1 MKSRIFAALAV
12 FTLLATSVF
21 AGEVESVLTPD
32 STFWTIDAPAHTTRL
47 EVTRRKGEAKESIL
61 VPGTN
66 DDAVE
71 SNARLA
77 WDNRSNTLLVIWT
90 RTTDGVDEIV
100 AAAFREDAT
109 WTAPIVLASDASRRA
124 GLHVV
129 VTYHREKEVAET
141 PEAPATPAIDTT
153 FLHAA
158 WWKIDGDRV
167 EPEYALVA
175 FEKGSHISSDVSILS
190 AIEEQAI
197 AEPED
202 TGDAIHPPLAMVR
215 AGEGVEVIF
224 GEKQS
229 TAVTRTKLVPRKIAG
244 DARMWRPGKAGNG
257 NGNGGP
263 QHRTPSAHLVS
274 GSTEPVQAF
283 ISNGRIVLYTPDAQF
298 RYVVYENGQ
307 WTPTRMIQ
315 LDENLTSDQLLRE
328 LHKTVEE
335 QVTVEEAAQQ

>member
-1 MKSRIFAALAV
+1 MKNQIFAALTV
-12 FTLLATSVF
+12 FTLLATSGF
-21 AGEVESVLTPD
+21 AGEVESVLAPD
-32 STFWTIDAPAHTTRL
+32 STFWTVDVPAHTTRL
-47 EVTRRKGEAKESIL
+47 EVVRRKGEAKESIL

-66 DDAVE
+66 DDSIE

-77 WDNRSNTLLVIWT
+77 WDSRSSSLFVIWT
-90 RTTDGVDEIV
+90 RTTDGIDEIV
-100 AAAFREDAT
+100 AAAFRADET
-109 WTAPIVLASDASRRA
+109 WTAPIVLASDAAQRA
-124 GLHVV
+124 GLHIA
-129 VTYHREKEVAET
+129 VTYHRQKETVET
-141 PEAPATPAIDTT
+141 PEAPAMPAVDTT

-158 WWKIDGDRV
+158 WWRIDGEKV

-175 FEKGSHISSDVSILS
+175 FEAGSHVSSDVSILS

-215 AGEGVEVIF
+215 AGEGVEVIY
-224 GEKQS
+224 GEQRS

-274 GSTEPVQAF
+274 GSTAPVQAF
-283 ISNGRIVLYTPDAQF
+283 ISNGRIVLFTPDAQF
-298 RYVVYENGQ
+298 RYVVYENGE

-315 LDENLTSDQLLRE
+315 LDESLTSDALLRE
-328 LHKTVEE
+328 LRKTVED